1 MLEFCLAEK
10 LLDRIYPVER
20 MDWKEHRRKQ
30 KPSEGNI
37 AGPGGEVIVDR
48 SGVAEAE
55 GSRLIPDEL

>member
-30 KPSEGNI
+30 KPSVGNI
-37 AGPGGEVIVDR
+37 AGLEER
-48 SGVAEAE
+48 
-55 GSRLIPDEL
+55 